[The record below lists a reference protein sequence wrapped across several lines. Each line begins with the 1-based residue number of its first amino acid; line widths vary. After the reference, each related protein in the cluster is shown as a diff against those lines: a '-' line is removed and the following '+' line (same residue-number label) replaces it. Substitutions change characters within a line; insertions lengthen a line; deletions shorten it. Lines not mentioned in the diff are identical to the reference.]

1 LAAID
6 AAQRSRKLTELSF
19 DIAAPFFESAAA
31 SMKLLSAFALL
42 NVLALVANGAVKTS
56 KSGKPSG
63 SEESIAPTT
72 FVSGGKPQPR
82 LISSDL
88 NGRELQFITSAVEA
102 RSVLVFLA
110 RHAAETQ
117 NPNLRALG
125 EELQKNLPH
134 QTAVLTTLAEMR
146 KVPVP
151 ETSPR
156 QQALEKK
163 FTDAKGAR
171 LEKLLLDALLE
182 ANQELVTT
190 CEIGQRST
198 DKSVQ
203 QFAEQTLPYAGGT
216 LSRVQAMAG
225 IAPKRA
231 PEAVPPPIGAGP
243 QNAAPK
249 PGFRTNI
256 PASGS
261 GE

>member
-1 LAAID
+1 
-6 AAQRSRKLTELSF
+6 
-19 DIAAPFFESAAA
+19 
-31 SMKLLSAFALL
+31 MKLLSAFALL
-42 NVLALVANGAVKTS
+42 SVLALAASGANKSPNPGKTP
-56 KSGKPSG
+56 GP
-63 SEESIAPTT
+63 EESVAPTT

-88 NGRELQFITSAVEA
+88 NGRELQFITSAVEV

-117 NPNLRALG
+117 NPSLRSLG
-125 EELQKNLPH
+125 EELQKNLPN

-163 FTDAKGAR
+163 FADAKGAR
-171 LEKLLLDALLE
+171 LEKVLLDALLE
-182 ANQELVTT
+182 ANQELVAT
-190 CEIGQRST
+190 CEVGQRSS

-203 QFAEQTLPYAGGT
+203 QFAEQTLPYARGT

-231 PEAVPPPIGAGP
+231 PEPVPPPIGDGP
-243 QNAAPK
+243 RKAAPK